1 MSMNSDN
8 HSTVHLEFGNP
19 RKLDKDEIDSRCLS
33 SSIRQHSS
41 KSFLVP
47 NDRNYTPSTQV
58 NIETI
63 SHFICLV
70 NIQVL
75 SIYKGN

>member
-1 MSMNSDN
+1 MSINRNS
-8 HSTVHLEFGNP
+8 HSTVHVEFGNP
-19 RKLDKDEIDSRCLS
+19 RKLDKDEINSRCS
-33 SSIRQHSS
+33 STPFQQQSS
-41 KSFLVP
+41 KSSLVP
-47 NDRNYTPSTQV
+47 NDRNYAPSIRV

-63 SHFICLV
+63 SHFIFLV